1 MVDDAHG
8 LGVIGEGGRGTA
20 SYFGLTDKVD
30 IIMSTFSKSFASL
43 GGWHRRQR

>member
-20 SYFGLTDKVD
+20 SYYGLENEVD
-30 IIMSTFSKSFASL
+30 VVHGHVLQIAC
-43 GGWHRRQR
+43 